1 MQSTQNPFTFIK
13 EMRQVRI
20 YNNFLVSFDLSSL
33 LENILLNET
42 IKLVIYYI
50 LSNNHDVNISS
61 KNLKELF
68 QFATAEMHY
77 YFGQDIYEKFKE

>member
-20 YNNFLVSFDLSSL
+20 QNNFLALFDLSSL
-33 LENILLNET
+33 LENILLNEAL
-42 IKLVIYYI
+42 KLVIYYI
-50 LSNNHDVNISS
+50 LSNNLDVNISS

-68 QFATAEMHY
+68 QFAASEMQY
-77 YFGQDIYEKFKE
+77 YFAQDIYEKFKE

>member
-20 YNNFLVSFDLSSL
+20 QNNFLALFDLSSL
-33 LENILLNET
+33 LENILLNEAL
-42 IKLVIYYI
+42 KLVIYYI
-50 LSNNHDVNISS
+50 LSNNLDVNISS

-68 QFATAEMHY
+68 QFATSEMQY
-77 YFGQDIYEKFKE
+77 YFAQDIYEKFKE

>member
-20 YNNFLVSFDLSSL
+20 QNNFLALFDLSSL
-33 LENILLNET
+33 LENILLNEAL
-42 IKLVIYYI
+42 KLVIYYT
-50 LSNNHDVNISS
+50 LSNNLDVNISS

-68 QFATAEMHY
+68 QFATSEMQY
-77 YFGQDIYEKFKE
+77 YFAQDIYEKFKE

>member
-20 YNNFLVSFDLSSL
+20 LNNFFASFDLSSL
-33 LENILLNET
+33 LENILLNEAL
-42 IKLVIYYI
+42 KLVIYYI
-50 LSNNHDVNISS
+50 LSNNLDVNISS

-68 QFATAEMHY
+68 QFATSEMQY
-77 YFGQDIYEKFKE
+77 YFAQDIYEKFKE